1 VNNPSS
7 GLLYWLE
14 DKAVLQAM
22 KRKKLIS
29 IDHHTNSSRSSSSM
43 CDDDGS
49 DGSDSWSDVKQLII
63 ADVLS
68 SRDNG

>member
-1 VNNPSS
+1 MNNPSS

-14 DKAVLQAM
+14 DQAILQAM
-22 KRKKLIS
+22 KKKLGS
-29 IDHHTNSSRSSSSM
+29 IDHHSS
-43 CDDDGS
+43 DGS

>member
-1 VNNPSS
+1 MNNPSS

-14 DKAVLQAM
+14 DQAILQAM
-22 KRKKLIS
+22 KKKLGS
-29 IDHHTNSSRSSSSM
+29 IDHHTSSSSSSSS
-43 CDDDGS
+43 S